1 MFLNRNSSIRKSC
14 HLFIYVSLD
23 SQICITCYNP
33 MLSWFSLFTL
43 SHLWLLG
50 ALSGWLLCPFDI
62 PAILFCTWSYVLSQ
76 PGDSSSSRIFPISV
90 LESAT
95 SRKNFIRYWN
105 FKAKILNW
113 SDYRWWCL
121 LTHSKF
127 HCVQSFWRKIQIHF
141 YKINSYILIF
151 SQKTVRNFKKK
162 KRSISALKELV
173 A

>member
-1 MFLNRNSSIRKSC
+1 MFLNWNSSVRKSC

-33 MLSWFSLFTL
+33 MLSWFSLFKL
-43 SHLWLLG
+43 FHLWLLG
-50 ALSGWLLCPFDI
+50 LLCPFDI
-62 PAILFCTWSYVLSQ
+62 PPIRFCILSYVLSQ
-76 PGDSSSSRIFPISV
+76 PDDSSSSCIFPISV

-95 SRKNFIRYWN
+95 SLRNFIWYWN

-113 SDYRWWCL
+113 SYYRWWCL

-127 HCVQSFWRKIQIHF
+127 HCLQSFWRKIQIHF

-151 SQKTVRNFKKK
+151 SQKTVRNLKKK
-162 KRSISALKELV
+162 KSISALKELM